1 MRDICALAPAG
12 ALIWINRD
20 RSDIGGQVIGLG
32 QRIALIAD
40 GKMRSSVSP
49 GEEPQ

>member
-1 MRDICALAPAG
+1 MRDICAWAPAG

-20 RSDIGGQVIGLG
+20 RSAIGGECDWSGPKDCSYS
-32 QRIALIAD
+32 D